1 VSLSVRKIAARPD
14 PSLRARVVRTVPLV
28 YADGADAALDRP
40 AHVRAGS
47 GLAWIGGVL
56 AVMQDDASF
65 VALADPATGLCRAVT
80 LPAGEGGLRQFG
92 DERGNKR
99 FKLDLE
105 ACVAVPDGRGGETL
119 VGFGS
124 GSSARRERVLLAEG
138 LGDADARVA
147 LRDAPGFYARL
158 REVMEFAGSEL
169 NVEGAAWRGG
179 RILLL
184 NRGNGAASD
193 DCGAVDAVC
202 EIDWAALRAHLDDP
216 AAHPAPGPEHAVQ
229 YALGEIGG
237 CPLNFTDAAAFGD
250 ALVYT
255 ATAEASPNAVDDGP
269 VAGSALGVI
278 GADGEARFAVLEDAA
293 GAGFDAKV
301 EGVARGPRPGTLY
314 VVVDRD
320 DPHRPSDL
328 CEVELSGALPS

>member
-1 VSLSVRKIAARPD
+1 MVARRD
-14 PSLRARVVRTVPLV
+14 PSLRARIVRTVPLV
-28 YADGADAALDRP
+28 YAEGADAALDRP

-80 LPAGEGGLRQFG
+80 LPAGEGGLRQF
-92 DERGNKR
+92 DDLRGNKR
-99 FKLDLE
+99 HKLDLE

-138 LGDADARVA
+138 LEDADPRIE
-147 LRDAPGFYARL
+147 LRGASGFYARL
-158 REVMEFAGSEL
+158 REAAEFAGSEL
-169 NVEGAAWRGG
+169 NVEGAAWSGG
-179 RILLL
+179 RIVLL
-184 NRGNGAASD
+184 NRGNGAAGD
-193 DCGAVDAVC
+193 DRGPVDATCQV
-202 EIDWAALRAHLDDP
+202 DWPALRAHLADP
-216 AAHPAPGPEHAVQ
+216 AAHPAPSPESIIA
-229 YALGEIGG
+229 YDLATIDG
-237 CPLNFTDAAAFGD
+237 CPLNFTDAAASGD
-250 ALVYT
+250 ILIYT

-269 VAGSALGVI
+269 VTGSAVGI
-278 GADGEARFAVLEDAA
+278 IAGDGEPRFAVFEAA
-293 GAGFDAKV
+293 DGTRFDGKV

-320 DPHRPSDL
+320 DPHCPSEL
-328 CEVELSGALPS
+328 CEVELSGGWPA

>member
-1 VSLSVRKIAARPD
+1 MTRIVAHHD
-14 PSLRARVVRTVPLV
+14 PALRARVVRTVPLV

-56 AVMQDDASF
+56 AVMQDDANF

-80 LPAGEGGLRQFG
+80 LPAGEGGLRQFD

-138 LGDADARVA
+138 LGGVDARVE
-147 LRDAPGFYARL
+147 LRDASGFYARL
-158 REVMEFAGSEL
+158 REAAEFAGSEL
-169 NVEGAAWRGG
+169 NVEGAAWLGG
-179 RILLL
+179 RIVLLS
-184 NRGNGAASD
+184 RGNGAAAD
-193 DCGAVDAVC
+193 DRGPVDAICHV
-202 EIDWAALRAHLDDP
+202 DWPALRAHLSDP
-216 AAHPAPGPEHAVQ
+216 AAHPPPSPESIVP
-229 YALGEIGG
+229 YDLGTIGG

-250 ALVYT
+250 VLIYT

-269 VAGSALGVI
+269 VTGSAVGI
-278 GADGEARFAVLEDAA
+278 IDAGGKARFAVFEAA
-293 GAGFDAKV
+293 DGRRFDGKV
-301 EGVARGPRPGTLY
+301 EGVACGPRPGRLY

-320 DPHRPSDL
+320 DPHCPSEL
-328 CEVELSGALPS
+328 CEVELAGDWPA

>member
-1 VSLSVRKIAARPD
+1 MTRIVAHRD
-14 PSLRARVVRTVPLV
+14 PALRARMVRTVPLV

-56 AVMQDDASF
+56 AVVQDDANF

-80 LPAGEGGLRQFG
+80 LPAGEGGLRQFD

-105 ACVAVPDGRGGETL
+105 ACVALPDGRGGETL
-119 VGFGS
+119 LGFGS

-138 LGDADARVA
+138 LGDADPRVE
-147 LRDAPGFYARL
+147 LRDASGFYARL
-158 REVMEFAGSEL
+158 REAAEFAGSEL

-179 RILLL
+179 RLVLL
-184 NRGNGAASD
+184 NRGNGAAGD
-193 DCGAVDAVC
+193 DRGPVDAICQV
-202 EIDWAALRAHLDDP
+202 DWAALRAHLADP
-216 AAHPAPGPEHAVQ
+216 AAHPPPSPESIVA
-229 YALGEIGG
+229 YDLGTLGG
-237 CPLNFTDAAAFGD
+237 CALNFTDAAGFGD

-269 VAGSALGVI
+269 VTGSAVGI
-278 GADGEARFAVLEDAA
+278 IDADGAARFAVFEDVD
-293 GAGFDAKV
+293 GGRFDGKV

-320 DPHRPSDL
+320 DPHCPSEL
-328 CEVELSGALPS
+328 CEVEMSGDWPN